1 MKTEHTVRYTE
12 VSADALPLFCPPPSQ
27 ALWSA
32 HPRVAIPVEK
42 LGTASCPYC
51 GAVYKL
57 KGELPKGH
65 H

>member
-1 MKTEHTVRYTE
+1 MKVEHTVRYTE
-12 VSADALPLFCPPPSQ
+12 VTADALPLFCPPPNQ
-27 ALWSA
+27 ELWSS

-42 LGTASCPYC
+42 SGTAACPYC
-51 GAVYKL
+51 GATYKF